1 MRKEWCKNIRGV
13 LFIIMTSLLIRTIL
27 GSDSALSYMIG
38 VPIGWVIG
46 YIAAKLFTN
55 KN

>member
-1 MRKEWCKNIRGV
+1 MRKIIILMLSV
-13 LFIIMTSLLIRTIL
+13 LCIIITSLLIRAYF
-27 GSDSALSYMIG
+27 GSDSVLSYMIG